1 MNKVLSET
9 EQFFRKP
16 ELQLQQPAG
25 KILQAVALGSVE
37 ACGRI
42 ADATLPLAVKLLM
55 EHLRFDDRLALLNVM
70 ALILKAMAH
79 VSTGSHMDEH
89 ERISIA
95 VFYQSLIGQSPQT
108 MINCMAINSLALML
122 KIRRPQSFLQH
133 DRVEQVQKII
143 EKNKF
148 D

>member
-1 MNKVLSET
+1 
-9 EQFFRKP
+9 
-16 ELQLQQPAG
+16 
-25 KILQAVALGSVE
+25 
-37 ACGRI
+37 
-42 ADATLPLAVKLLM
+42 M

-148 D
+148 DLIKIRITENNSVIIINYFGLLSLGL